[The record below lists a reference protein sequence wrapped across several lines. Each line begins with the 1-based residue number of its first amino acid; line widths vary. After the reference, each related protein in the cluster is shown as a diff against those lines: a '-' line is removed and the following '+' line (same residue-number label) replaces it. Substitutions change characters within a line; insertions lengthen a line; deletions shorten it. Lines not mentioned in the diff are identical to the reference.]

1 MNMVCL
7 RGRPTLKSRK
17 KRKKKIR
24 NELESSVGIA
34 KGIEKQ
40 AREIR
45 FNVVEKTGKQ
55 QSFLKV
61 SECWQQYHL
70 KKVNQDELGKNR

>member
-1 MNMVCL
+1 M
-7 RGRPTLKSRK
+7 
-17 KRKKKIR
+17 
-24 NELESSVGIA
+24 GIA